1 MPAVIPPFPTNT
13 NNLGGAFYVESS
25 SSGDPGPLTANP
37 WQIPALQASTLASSS
52 HPSALQVLSFS
63 VPSSAEEV
71 SHSFNPSPSWDTVM
85 REIQTSTGGSA
96 GLTGLGPP
104 DGPGFPTTKALRMA
118 WPSLLKKL
126 GVVG

>member
-1 MPAVIPPFPTNT
+1 MPAVIPAFPTNS
-13 NNLGGAFYVESS
+13 NNLGGPFYVESS
-25 SSGDPGPLTANP
+25 SSGDPGQLTASP
-37 WQIPALQASTLASSS
+37 WQIPALQAGNFAGSSR
-52 HPSALQVLSFS
+52 PSALQVLSFS

-71 SHSFNPSPSWDTVM
+71 PHSFNPSPSWDTVM
-85 REIQTSTGGSA
+85 REIQTSTGGST

-104 DGPGFPTTKALRMA
+104 DGPGFPTAKALRLA